1 MHFFLMISFYCLEFG
16 LNSFPGASAS
26 CFPHGRVERGAE
38 PGWCGHTE
46 HQWHELAGLSCKGKT
61 LKTVYGEG
69 AGLPATSIA
78 R

>member
-1 MHFFLMISFYCLEFG
+1 MHFFLMISFYCLEFS

-26 CFPHGRVERGAE
+26 RFQEQGAD

-46 HQWHELAGLSCKGKT
+46 HQGHELAGLSCKGKS
-61 LKTVYGEG
+61 LNTVHGEG